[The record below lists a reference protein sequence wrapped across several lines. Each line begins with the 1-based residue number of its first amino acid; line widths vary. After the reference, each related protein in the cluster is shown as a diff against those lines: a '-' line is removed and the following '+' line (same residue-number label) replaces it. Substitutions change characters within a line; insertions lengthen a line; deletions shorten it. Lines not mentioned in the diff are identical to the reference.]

1 MLLLTLI
8 IDLINATM
16 SNIIIIKQKAIKKHT
31 LTMQI
36 MNLAT
41 NSLIMITLTNR
52 LNSER
57 NPIILAKS
65 S

>member
-41 NSLIMITLTNR
+41 NSLIMITLTNS